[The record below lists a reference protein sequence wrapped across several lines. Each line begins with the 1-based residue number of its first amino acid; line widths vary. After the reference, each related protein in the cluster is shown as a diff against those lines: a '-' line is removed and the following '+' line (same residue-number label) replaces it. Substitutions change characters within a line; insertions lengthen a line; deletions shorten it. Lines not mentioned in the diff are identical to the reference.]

1 MILDKQIKIGT
12 QQRMAHKRN
21 LKKDTRIDLKN
32 QNNTTGKFRFK
43 KRDLKYLC
51 WAGYFEFAYENLTTN
66 VSMF

>member
-21 LKKDTRIDLKN
+21 LKKGTRIDLKN
-32 QNNTTGKFRFK
+32 QNSTIGKFRFR

-51 WAGYFEFAYENLTTN
+51 
-66 VSMF
+66 